1 MGNAA
6 YTKHHKY
13 VASWLP
19 AVSISF
25 HEKVALIVEPRAHE
39 NLVPVI
45 TQMAAMYPD
54 WFIYLFHG
62 RRNAEFARASPELR
76 VLGEAGRLAFLEL
89 DVDNLSGLQY
99 NAMFT
104 TREFWELVNATHALV
119 FQTDAWMCEDSTLPL
134 DAFLEYDYVGAPA
147 VNHFLKIKKA
157 GFQNGGFSLRN
168 VDAMKRTIDMCR
180 HVRRKDGE
188 DVFFSTP
195 CSAANS
201 LVAPTAVAQRFVG
214 HQREMDNPGVTPV
227 ALHAPWKFYHGLDMD
242 ALEMKCGGIAKIKEA
257 YVKK

>member
-1 MGNAA
+1 MPSSRGPPPSC
-6 YTKHHKY
+6 
-13 VASWLP
+13 VCW
-19 AVSISF
+19 
-25 HEKVALIVEPRAHE
+25 
-39 NLVPVI
+39 
-45 TQMAAMYPD
+45 
-54 WFIYLFHG
+54 G
-62 RRNAEFARASPELR
+62 RQD
-76 VLGEAGRLAFLEL
+76 RLAFLEL

-168 VDAMKRTIDMCR
+168 VDAMKRTIDMCG

-195 CSAANS
+195 AALPTVWLLRRQSRSA
-201 LVAPTAVAQRFVG
+201 LW
-214 HQREMDNPGVTPV
+214 VTSGRWTTP
-227 ALHAPWKFYHGLDMD
+227 ASHRLRCTLRGNFIMASTWMRLR
-242 ALEMKCGGIAKIKEA
+242 
-257 YVKK
+257 